1 MPIIFRCAEM
11 RMFSFLEGMHQ
22 RVLLGYCAD
31 SILNRKNRNTEI
43 EGWFAH
49 NEIPDHLFYDVLLFI
64 MEYSL
69 SETGG
74 CSLREISGFLSED
87 LRFYD
92 IALDAESIERLASYM
107 IKDILQNGGS
117 VLSRPV
123 FHHQTKQW
131 EEATIRLIEDHLS
144 DENVLLYRLS
154 QQGYDFLLRTK
165 EIDNQFEGW
174 VSMLITKQQL
184 ERRNYKESFDQARQS
199 LQILRKQQTAFE
211 EFIRSIRRDLKSV
224 ENDAYSR
231 MIGIFYDNLEAEQ
244 EITRETIRILKEY
257 RRDMSQQKDRLLE
270 QEDASLEQSLEY
282 LRKMSEILETI
293 MDTENELLSN
303 RINVRKIYES
313 MLEASL
319 VSDISFRRYDLFE
332 TILKPAVHMHDEEL
346 EAFTK
351 LKRPLLVP
359 KTDKILNLGLLYA
372 PQRNLEEADLE
383 AERILNEEE
392 EENER
397 LIAREKRMRLY
408 REAFG
413 NFMDYSRDH
422 DRFTIKEF
430 VTFCDRE
437 AEEQDK
443 DFLSDS
449 KLFFLMFLDLY
460 AQGTIDFEKLVNEPV
475 GQDESAEEFDIRQ
488 MIQSLNIPLSEHNIQ
503 AITLSAK
510 EGSDIYTLRNEAD
523 ENISYGMDSLEVQ
536 VTRGEKQK

>member
-1 MPIIFRCAEM
+1 
-11 RMFSFLEGMHQ
+11 MFSFLEGMHQ

-49 NEIPDHLFYDVLLFI
+49 NEIPDHLFYDVLLFV

-123 FHHQTKQW
+123 FHHETKQW

-224 ENDAYSR
+224 ENDAYSK

-460 AQGTIDFEKLVNEPV
+460 AYGTIDFEKLINEPV

>member
-1 MPIIFRCAEM
+1 
-11 RMFSFLEGMHQ
+11 MFSFLEGMHQ

-31 SILNRKNRNTEI
+31 SILNRRNRNTEI

-49 NEIPDHLFYDVLLFI
+49 SEIPDHLFYDVLLFV
-64 MEYSL
+64 MEFSL

-74 CSLREISGFLSED
+74 CSLREIAGFLSED

-92 IALDAESIERLASYM
+92 LKLDAESLDRLASYM
-107 IKDILQNGGS
+107 VKDILQNGGS

-123 FHHQTKQW
+123 FHHETKQW
-131 EEATIRLIEDHLS
+131 EEATIRLIEDRLS

-231 MIGIFYDNLEAEQ
+231 MIGTFYENLEAEQ
-244 EITRETIRILKEY
+244 EITKETMRILKEY
-257 RRDMSQQKDRLLE
+257 RRDMSEQKDKLLE
-270 QEDASLEQSLEY
+270 QEDTSLEQSLEY

-319 VSDISFRRYDLFE
+319 VSEISFRRYDLYE
-332 TILKPAVHMHDEEL
+332 TILLPAVHMHDEEL

-351 LKRPLLVP
+351 LKRPLLIP

-372 PQRNLEEADLE
+372 PQRNLEEEDLE

-392 EENER
+392 EENAR
-397 LIAREKRMRLY
+397 QIARENRMRLY
-408 REAFG
+408 RKAFRS
-413 NFMDYSRDH
+413 FMEYARDH
-422 DRFTIKEF
+422 DRFTVKEF

-437 AEEQDK
+437 AEETD
-443 DFLSDS
+443 DEFLSDS

-460 AQGTIDFEKLVNEPV
+460 AMGTIDVEKLISEPV
-475 GQDESAEEFDIRQ
+475 SQDESAEEFDIRQ
-488 MIQSLNIPLSEHNIQ
+488 MIQSLETPLSDLNIQ
-503 AITLSAK
+503 TVSLHAE
-510 EGSDIYTLRNEAD
+510 EGSDIYMLRNEED
-523 ENISYGMDSLEVQ
+523 ENISYGMDALEVRI
-536 VTRGEKQK
+536 TRRERRK

>member
-1 MPIIFRCAEM
+1 
-11 RMFSFLEGMHQ
+11 MFSFLEGMHQ

-31 SILNRKNRNTEI
+31 SILNRKNRNIEI

-74 CSLREISGFLSED
+74 CSLREISGFLAED

-92 IALDAESIERLASYM
+92 ISLDAESIERLAAYM

-123 FHHQTKQW
+123 FHHETKQW

-231 MIGIFYDNLEAEQ
+231 MIGIFYENLEAEQ

-319 VSDISFRRYDLFE
+319 VSDISFRRYDFFE
-332 TILKPAVHMHDEEL
+332 MILKPAVHMHDEEL

-413 NFMDYSRDH
+413 NFMSYSRDH

-430 VTFCDRE
+430 VTFCDKE
-437 AEEQDK
+437 AEENDK

-460 AQGTIDFEKLVNEPV
+460 AYGTIDFEKLVDEPV

-488 MIQSLNIPLSEHNIQ
+488 MIQSLNIPLSEHNIRM
-503 AITLSAK
+503 ISLSAK
-510 EGSDIYTLRNEAD
+510 EGSDIFTLRNEED